1 MTKTSVAEAAQAIV
15 EWLESQGIDPATVTL
30 EGFGPEGYTTFREG
44 PLGKVREHHAWK
56 DGQWDGEISGLYEE
70 YVGQALIRDIY
81 SGKVKLQVS
90 SVRKE
95 GK

>member
-44 PLGKVREHHAWK
+44 SLGKAREWHEWAP
-56 DGQWDGEISGLYEE
+56 GQWDDEINGLYEE